1 MRIDLILFLGLATV
15 AILSAFGTLFSRN
28 AIYSALFLIINF
40 STIAV
45 YYLIL
50 GAPFIALTQITVYA
64 GAIMVLFLFVIML
77 LGAEQTGRTPASS
90 WIQPLALGLG
100 ALLISESLY
109 LVFTHLNAFPQASAV
124 SGEFGN
130 PIQVGEVLFNQY
142 LLPFEAI
149 SLLLLAAM
157 IGAIVLT
164 KKKIK
169 R

>member
-1 MRIDLILFLGLATV
+1 MSIDLILFLGLAVV
-15 AILSAFGTLFSRN
+15 AILSAAGMLFSRN

-77 LGAEQTGRTPASS
+77 LGAEQTGRTPAS
-90 WIQPLALGLG
+90 WWMRPLGVGLG
-100 ALLISESLY
+100 ALLILESLY
-109 LVFTHLNAFPQASAV
+109 LIFTHLHTFPKPIEIT
-124 SGEFGN
+124 GGFGN
-130 PIQVGEVLFNQY
+130 PVQVGEILFDKY
-142 LLPFEAI
+142 VLPFEVI

-164 KKKIK
+164 KKKMK

>member
-1 MRIDLILFLGLATV
+1 MSIDLLLFFGLAIV
-15 AILSAFGTLFSRN
+15 AILSAAGMLFSRN

-77 LGAEQTGRTPASS
+77 LGAEQTGRTPAS
-90 WIQPLALGLG
+90 WWMLPLALGLG
-100 ALLISESLY
+100 ALLILEALY
-109 LVFTHLNAFPQASAV
+109 LIFTHLHTFPQPSEIN
-124 SGEFGN
+124 STFGN
-130 PIQVGEVLFNQY
+130 PIQVGEILFDKY
-142 LLPFEAI
+142 VLPFEVI

-164 KKKIK
+164 KKKMK

>member
-1 MRIDLILFLGLATV
+1 MRIDLILFLGLAIV
-15 AILSAFGTLFSRN
+15 AILSAAGTLFSRN

-77 LGAEQTGRTPASS
+77 LGAEQTGRTPAS
-90 WIQPLALGLG
+90 WWMQPLALGLG
-100 ALLISESLY
+100 ALLILESVY
-109 LVFTHLNAFPQASAV
+109 LVFTHLSAFPQASAV